1 MGYTGQEVHVKYRI
15 DILIYSNYRGPAVH
29 IRYRTDGAQGSMQDM
44 LGTGRL
50 LYWLK
55 GTGQD
60 FVAKHWSDNIML
72 MIVEYATT
80 FLGQLLTKVTVFT
93 HQKRRPLFVANIPQ
107 A

>member
-1 MGYTGQEVHVKYRI
+1 MGYTGQEVHVRYRM
-15 DILIYSNYRGPAVH
+15 DIHIYYIGQAVH
-29 IRYRTDGAQGSMQDM
+29 IRHRTDGARSSMQDM

-72 MIVEYATT
+72 VIVEYATT

-107 A
+107 T

>member
-1 MGYTGQEVHVKYRI
+1 
-15 DILIYSNYRGPAVH
+15 
-29 IRYRTDGAQGSMQDM
+29 MQDM

-72 MIVEYATT
+72 VIVEYATT

-107 A
+107 T